1 MKINE
6 KTIGIIG
13 MKRSGKSYLT
23 RALVEGL
30 KKECIVW
37 DTIGA
42 LQPKNCQKY
51 TVEIN
56 KIPEQAAAW
65 GVLMKEVKN
74 TSISIDLNN
83 LTREEKVEFADISLK
98 IGGGMK
104 NKFVVF
110 DEISDFLPQKYSQSQ
125 EVERLIR
132 HSGNAGNTF
141 IFNTQR
147 PAYLNKNTFNLI
159 DVLYS
164 FKLVYPKDIEV
175 LKEIL
180 SDTGKD
186 DLTGMIHTIKG
197 LRVGEFGLFI
207 FADES

>member
-1 MKINE
+1 MLINE
-6 KTIGIIG
+6 KTIGITG
-13 MKRSGKSYLT
+13 MKRSGKTYLT
-23 RALVEGL
+23 RMLVEGL
-30 KKECIVW
+30 RKNCIVW

-42 LQPKNCQKY
+42 INAKNCQKY
-51 TVEIN
+51 SVELKN
-56 KIPEQAAAW
+56 LDKQAAAW
-65 GVLMKEVKN
+65 GLLMKEVGSH
-74 TSISIDLNN
+74 SISINLSN
-83 LTREEKVEFADISLK
+83 LTRDEKVIFADISLR
-98 IGGGMK
+98 IGGEIK
-104 NKFVVF
+104 NKFIIF
-110 DEISDFLPQKYSQSQ
+110 DEISDFLPQKYRQSQ

-132 HSGNAGNTF
+132 HGGNMGDTF

-159 DVLYS
+159 DILYC

-180 SDTGKD
+180 SDTGKED
-186 DLTGMIHTIKG
+186 IDSDIYHIKR

>member
-1 MKINE
+1 
-6 KTIGIIG
+6 

-23 RALVEGL
+23 RELVQGL
-30 KKECIVW
+30 KKDCIVW

-42 LQPKNCQKY
+42 LQPSNCQKY
-51 TVEIN
+51 SAEIG
-56 KIPEQAAAW
+56 KISEQAAGW
-65 GVLMKEVKN
+65 GVLMKEAKKS
-74 TSISIDLNN
+74 SISIDLSK
-83 LTREEKVEFADISLK
+83 LTRDEKVEFADVSLK
-98 IGGGMK
+98 IGGDMK
-104 NKFVVF
+104 NKFIVF
-110 DEISDFLPQKYSQSQ
+110 DEISDFLPQRYSQSQ

-180 SDTGKD
+180 SDTGKED
-186 DLTGMIHTIKG
+186 VTGMVHVIKN

-207 FADES
+207 FADDS

>member
-6 KTIGIIG
+6 RTIGIIG

-23 RALVEGL
+23 RALIEGL
-30 KKECIVW
+30 QKDCVVW

-56 KIPEQAAAW
+56 NLADQAAAW
-65 GVLMKEVKN
+65 GVLMKEVKRP
-74 TSISIDLNN
+74 SISIDLGN
-83 LTREEKVEFADISLK
+83 LTRDEKVEFADISLK

-104 NKFVVF
+104 NKFVFF

-141 IFNTQR
+141 VFNTQR
-147 PAYLNKNTFNLI
+147 PAYLNKNTFNLV

-164 FKLVYPKDIEV
+164 FKLIYPKDIEV

-180 SDTGKD
+180 SDTGKED
-186 DLTGMIHTIKG
+186 ISGMIHTIKH
-197 LRVGEFGLFI
+197 LRVGEFGLFV
-207 FADES
+207 FADDS

>member
-13 MKRSGKSYLT
+13 MKRSGKTYLT
-23 RALVEGL
+23 RMLVEGL
-30 KKECIVW
+30 KKGCIVW

-42 LQPKNCQKY
+42 IKAKSCQKY
-51 TVEIN
+51 TAN
-56 KIPEQAAAW
+56 LKHLDKQAAAW
-65 GVLMKEVKN
+65 GVLMKEVKS
-74 TSISIDLNN
+74 TSISINLSN
-83 LTREEKVEFADISLK
+83 LTRDEKVVFADIALK
-98 IGGGMK
+98 IGGDVK
-104 NKFVVF
+104 NKFIIF
-110 DEISDFLPQKYSQSQ
+110 DEISDFLPQKYRQSQ

-132 HSGNAGNTF
+132 HGGNLGDTF

-159 DVLYS
+159 DILYS

-180 SDTGKD
+180 SDTGKED
-186 DLTGMIHTIKG
+186 ITEVVATIKR

-207 FADES
+207 FADDQ

>member
-13 MKRSGKSYLT
+13 MKRSGKTYLT
-23 RALVEGL
+23 RILVEGL
-30 KKECIVW
+30 RKNCIVW

-42 LQPKNCQKY
+42 INAKNCQKY
-51 TVEIN
+51 NVELKN
-56 KIPEQAAAW
+56 LEKQAAAW
-65 GVLMKEVKN
+65 GVLMKNVGN
-74 TSISIDLNN
+74 SSISINLSN
-83 LTREEKVEFADISLK
+83 LTRDEKVEFADISLK
-98 IGGGMK
+98 IGGDAK
-104 NKFVVF
+104 NKFIVF
-110 DEISDFLPQKYSQSQ
+110 DEISDFLPQKYRQSQ

-132 HSGNAGNTF
+132 HGGNIGDTF

-159 DVLYS
+159 DILYS

-180 SDTGKD
+180 SDTGKED
-186 DLTGMIHTIKG
+186 ITEVVTTIKR

-207 FADES
+207 FADEQ